1 MFEGMV
7 SYLLIE
13 HQYGDIF
20 YPPLSKLGYPRLLSN
35 KRKPYKTLDG
45 YMCILPYTDR
55 QWFKFFD
62 IINMP
67 ELKKINL
74 FLQLRRDQKK

>member
-35 KRKPYKTLDG
+35 KENHIKHLMDICAFCPTPTDNGLNFL
-45 YMCILPYTDR
+45 IL
-55 QWFKFFD
+55 
-62 IINMP
+62 
-67 ELKKINL
+67 
-74 FLQLRRDQKK
+74 